1 MYFFILGC
9 VACSETP
16 KNFSFKLKGDFI
28 NVDTAT
34 VQLFSPGEENQLL
47 LSTEMKNGQFV
58 LEGTIPEP
66 GFYAIRI
73 GERKTNIMLDAP
85 EMYWPTD
92 YAMVDVR
99 YLKNSPATKSMLNLF
114 DFLREKYTIPTR
126 TLLSRY
132 ECEIENGNDSPE
144 LQKKLDDIAAQK
156 FAERGELILDYV
168 KEHPNDLYLPVFIMQ
183 QISEYDYNWGKKG
196 YDLLAPE
203 IQISQPGR
211 LLKERLE
218 YLVHTVVGAKLPE
231 FTVQDVEGKEVK
243 VNLGDGKVYVIDFWA
258 SWCGP
263 CRALMPKLKEIYKT
277 YIGKSVDFIS
287 ISLDS
292 KKKDWLLAHE
302 EEEIPWKSYWLEG
315 DFKAEIAKLLGIDS
329 IPFIVIVDQ
338 EGKIAGKNLRDQQ
351 LIDKINELLK

>member
-1 MYFFILGC
+1 M
-9 VACSETP
+9 
-16 KNFSFKLKGDFI
+16 
-28 NVDTAT
+28 
-34 VQLFSPGEENQLL
+34 
-47 LSTEMKNGQFV
+47 
-58 LEGTIPEP
+58 
-66 GFYAIRI
+66 
-73 GERKTNIMLDAP
+73 
-85 EMYWPTD
+85 
-92 YAMVDVR
+92 
-99 YLKNSPATKSMLNLF
+99 
-114 DFLREKYTIPTR
+114 
-126 TLLSRY
+126 
-132 ECEIENGNDSPE
+132 
-144 LQKKLDDIAAQK
+144 
-156 FAERGELILDYV
+156 
-168 KEHPNDLYLPVFIMQ
+168 
-183 QISEYDYNWGKKG
+183 
-196 YDLLAPE
+196 
-203 IQISQPGR
+203 
-211 LLKERLE
+211 KERLE